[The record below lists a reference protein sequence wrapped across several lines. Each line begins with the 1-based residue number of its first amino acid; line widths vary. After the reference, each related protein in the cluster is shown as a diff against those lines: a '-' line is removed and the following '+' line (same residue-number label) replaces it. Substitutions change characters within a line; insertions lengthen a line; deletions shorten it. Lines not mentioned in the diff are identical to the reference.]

1 MIRWAELTIEKRK
14 LEGVRLR
21 SCRLWLDEKGFHPF
35 LDQDELTR
43 PDMQKSMGCKYN
55 ELPKEAWDLMD
66 KYGSTKA
73 RKSKYAT

>member
-21 SCRLWLDEKGFHPF
+21 SARLWLDEKGFHPF

-66 KYGSTKA
+66 KYDSTKA